1 MPTFACLVLAA
12 AGFAVDPH
20 FTEELVAK
28 IDALLQQGVASGE
41 ITGAWEQICGVG
53 KEGGVAWPG
62 HVQPDHC
69 GVHPANRSAFGVGG
83 SESQHLGSR
92 ILKVGWSWNKCADST
107 CFQMPPHPL
116 DAPGIAYNKSLV
128 DLSDALI
135 PPLQML
141 THMSIGGGHTNT
153 WLRQCNTKSK
163 CILPKPDSAMLVDE
177 SGCLSREKMCI
188 GRLASMHKL
197 RSTSAVTT

>member
-1 MPTFACLVLAA
+1 MPTFACPALAA

-41 ITGAWEQICGVG
+41 KTGAWEQICGYG
-53 KEGGVAWPG
+53 IGARVAWPG

-92 ILKVGWSWNKCADST
+92 ILKVGWSWNN
-107 CFQMPPHPL
+107 
-116 DAPGIAYNKSLV
+116 APIARVFRCRRIHLMHQALPTTNRSL
-128 DLSDALI
+128 I
-135 PPLQML
+135 
-141 THMSIGGGHTNT
+141 
-153 WLRQCNTKSK
+153 
-163 CILPKPDSAMLVDE
+163 
-177 SGCLSREKMCI
+177 
-188 GRLASMHKL
+188 
-197 RSTSAVTT
+197 